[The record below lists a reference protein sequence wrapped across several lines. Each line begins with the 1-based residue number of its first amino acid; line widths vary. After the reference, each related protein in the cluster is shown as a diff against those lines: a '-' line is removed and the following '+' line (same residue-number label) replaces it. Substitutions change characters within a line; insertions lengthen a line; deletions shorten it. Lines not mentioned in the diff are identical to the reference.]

1 MASLPSH
8 WQRAQPRTARYTRY
22 PFSLSAGAG
31 AERGDVGGISD
42 MVPLVEI
49 GDHKKTPKF
58 PHESCLWS
66 PGVQEGHSAG

>member
-1 MASLPSH
+1 MSESPVCAEIMSSIIH
-8 WQRAQPRTARYTRY
+8 HSKR
-22 PFSLSAGAG
+22 SAGAG

-58 PHESCLWS
+58 PHKSCLWS